1 MITPSDTPSSP
12 EDYAAVAVQGMNIQ
26 ADLQD
31 GEITTAMNASTAVAG
46 AGVLY
51 PEGPRQAETAA
62 LLHSPQGYA
71 DFDITSGFAGSHGE
85 TWPDDPT
92 PPGA

>member
-12 EDYAAVAVQGMNIQ
+12 EDYAGVAVQGMNIQ
-26 ADLQD
+26 AGLQD
-31 GEITTAMNASTAVAG
+31 GEVTAAMNASTAVAG

-51 PEGPRQAETAA
+51 PMGPRQAETEA
-62 LLHSPQGYA
+62 LLSSPQGYA
-71 DFDITSGFAGSHGE
+71 DFDITSGFTGSHGE
-85 TWPDDPT
+85 TWPGDPT